1 MTNVALLVGSVRG
14 WALVVVA
21 LAAVSGVACGGA
33 ELLPPT
39 TGTPVPQTEIFSGT
53 LGPNGAAT
61 HPFTAQAGGSV
72 TVTLQ
77 ELEPNTT
84 IGLSL
89 GTWNGASCQ
98 VVIADDAAVRQ
109 SSVIGTVSGVGD
121 LCVRVY
127 DVGNLTEPASYTISV
142 SHP

>member
-1 MTNVALLVGSVRG
+1 VTSGAPLVGSVRG
-14 WALVVVA
+14 WAVVVAA
-21 LAAVSGVACGGA
+21 LAAVTGVACGGA

-39 TGTPVPQTEIFSGT
+39 TGTPVPLTEVFSGT

-61 HPFTAQAGGSV
+61 HPFAAQAGGSV

-77 ELEPNTT
+77 ELEPDTT

-98 VVIADDAAVRQ
+98 IVIANDTAVRQ

-127 DVGNLTEPASYTISV
+127 DVGILTGPASYTVSV
-142 SHP
+142 LHP